1 MFYYA
6 ELNSSGVCVAVVLSE
21 EYIDVT
27 GSTDYVEITEEQYNS
42 RSVIGLTYD
51 FETESWETE
60 SETSSCSIDAEQV
73 ALGERR
79 LDLFIGDSA
88 GLSVGNSNNM
98 VEAINQSY
106 SIARETNEELA
117 AVSEEV
123 ETMAAAIEANTKGI
137 ATKASAMTIGMGL
150 CDRLEKVSYSNAGFN
165 SSIQYVEVDGK
176 TYFVGM
182 MYNSSDACRSQIVE
196 FDPETNTFTKLAN
209 APNDESYGFYGC
221 LLFAYDDN
229 LYIVG
234 GSYINQ
240 ADTNIG
246 KRVLRYNL
254 TNNTYTTMTYLP
266 YEVNSSSGAVFNPQ
280 SSGNLMYVMCN
291 NGYIYYAL
299 LFDTLTWERTMTSVS
314 FPTSFKE
321 GSWKTSFY
329 KHGKICF
336 TDFSRM
342 SDAYYQYDEYATG
355 LFVQKNMAFN
365 HFEGKLA
372 QIGLESYGLN
382 YYDGCIYKYSYNLEN
397 AEMISD
403 ISDITG
409 NKTLFTCKGNLY
421 LTDNYYTYKV
431 ITDPHSKVLYLKEGQ
446 KVVTNG
452 KLIKL
457 NSDNA
462 KDTTVT
468 IESTYL
474 SSDVNQPFRE
484 YVAPRT
490 GLYRVEKEEYS
501 NTKDVK
507 VINVY

>member
-1 MFYYA
+1 MYYYA
-6 ELNSSGVCVAVVLSE
+6 ELNSRGVCLCVIESE
-21 EYIDVT
+21 EYVDVT
-27 GSTDYVEITEEQYNS
+27 GDENFVQITEEQYTTE
-42 RSVIGLTYD
+42 SVVGLTYN
-51 FETESWETE
+51 FETQSWESS
-60 SETSSCSIDAEQV
+60 SETAACSFGADKISI
-73 ALGERR
+73 GERR
-79 LDLFIGDSA
+79 LDLFIGDET
-88 GLSVGNSNNM
+88 GLEVGDNSINNM
-98 VEAINQSY
+98 VDAINTCYQ
-106 SIARETNEELA
+106 A
-117 AVSEEV
+117 ASNAE
-123 ETMAAAIEANTKGI
+123 AALE
-137 ATKASAMTIGMGL
+137 TKASTMTIGMGL

-165 SSIQYVEVDGK
+165 SSIQYVEVNGK

-196 FDPETNTFTKLAN
+196 FDPETNTFTKIAN

-234 GSYINQ
+234 GSYVNQ
-240 ADTNIG
+240 SNTNIA

-254 TNNTYTTMTYLP
+254 TNNTYTTMTSLP
-266 YEVNSSSGAVFNPQ
+266 YDVNSSTGAVFNPQ

-291 NGYIYYAL
+291 NGYIYYTV

-342 SDAYYQYDEYATG
+342 SDAYYVYDEYATG
-355 LFVQKNMAFN
+355 LFIQKNIAFN
-365 HFEGKLA
+365 HYDGKLA
-372 QIGLESYGLN
+372 QIGLDSYGLN

-397 AEMISD
+397 AEMIAD

-409 NKTLFTCKGNLY
+409 NKTLFTCDGNLY

-431 ITDPHSKVLYLKEGQ
+431 ITDPYSKVLYLKEGQ
-446 KVVTNG
+446 KVATNG

-462 KDTTVT
+462 QDTSVT

-474 SSDVNQPFRE
+474 SSDVNQSFRE

-501 NTKDVK
+501 NTRDVK

>member
-6 ELNSSGVCVAVVLSE
+6 YLNSKGVCVDLIPSD
-21 EYIDVT
+21 EYVDIT
-27 GSTDYVEITEEQYNS
+27 GSTEYVEITEEEYTSQ
-42 RSVIGLTYD
+42 SVLGLTYN
-51 FETESWETE
+51 FETQSWEAAA
-60 SETSSCSIDAEQV
+60 ETGQCTLNADRV
-73 ALGERR
+73 AIGERR
-79 LDLFIGDSA
+79 LDLFIGDET
-88 GLSVGNSNNM
+88 GLEVGDSSINNM
-98 VEAINQSY
+98 VDAINTCYQTASN
-106 SIARETNEELA
+106 AEA
-117 AVSEEV
+117 AVE
-123 ETMAAAIEANTKGI
+123 
-137 ATKASAMTIGMGL
+137 TKASAMTMGMGL
-150 CDRLEKVSYSNAGFN
+150 CDRLIKISYSNPGFN

-209 APNDESYGFYGC
+209 APNNESYGFYGC

-234 GSYINQ
+234 GSYVNQ
-240 ADTNIG
+240 ADTNIA

-266 YEVNSSSGAVFNPQ
+266 YEVNSSGGAVFNPQ

-299 LFDTLTWERTMTSVS
+299 LFDTLTWERTLTAASL
-314 FPTSFKE
+314 PTSFKE
-321 GSWKTSFY
+321 GGWKTSFY

-342 SDAYYQYDEYATG
+342 SDTYYQYDEYATG

-365 HFEGKLA
+365 HFDGKLA

-397 AEMISD
+397 AEMIAD

-409 NKTLFTCKGNLY
+409 NKTIFTCDGNLY

-431 ITDPHSKVLYLKEGQ
+431 ITDPYSKVLYLKEGQ
-446 KVVTNG
+446 KVATNG

-474 SSDVNQPFRE
+474 SSDANQSFRE

-490 GLYRVEKEEYS
+490 GLYRVEKEDYS
-501 NTKDVK
+501 NTRDVK